1 MGKKMGNGNLNN
13 YEEKETGRKE
23 KETAITRFVTGIIL
37 RNIS

>member
-1 MGKKMGNGNLNN
+1 MSKKMGNGNLN
-13 YEEKETGRKE
+13 EEKEMGRKE